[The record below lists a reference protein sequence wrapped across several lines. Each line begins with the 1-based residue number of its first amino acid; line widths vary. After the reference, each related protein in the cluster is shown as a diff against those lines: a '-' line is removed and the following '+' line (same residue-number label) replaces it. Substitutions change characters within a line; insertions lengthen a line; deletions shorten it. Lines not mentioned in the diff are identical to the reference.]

1 VLPRI
6 SVRRSSNCDRGS
18 MLKYRL
24 RFLIRFMVWIAWWG
38 VLGSDSQIRA
48 SMDVLRARVEG
59 FKRLLEGLEPHVL
72 PCTPTRRW
80 VVGGHG
86 SKHWYWYVVCKDG
99 GVGRSV
105 YVGSRPPRGIRKS
118 EYNRALR
125 LAARL
130 SEMLEAL
137 ERGLEEMERLEAE
150 LLEKAKTGGAGGGGA
165 AARVEYVCS
174 GCGGTVLAV
183 DLGGLGGGDLMTTWE
198 VVRGLGGACPRCGRI
213 LAGGPLKVEVA

>member
-1 VLPRI
+1 
-6 SVRRSSNCDRGS
+6 
-18 MLKYRL
+18 MLKYKL
-24 RFLIRFMVWIAWWG
+24 RFLTRFVAWRVWWCG
-38 VLGSDSQIRA
+38 LSSDSQVIG
-48 SMDVLRARVEG
+48 VLRARVEG
-59 FKRLLEGLEPHVL
+59 FRRFLEGLEPHVL

-105 YVGSRPPRGIRKS
+105 YVGPRPPRGIRKS

-137 ERGLEEMERLEAE
+137 ERGLEEMARLEAE
-150 LLEKAKTGGAGGGGA
+150 LVEKAKAGGAGAGRGGA

-183 DLGGLGGGDLMTTWE
+183 DLGDLDRRGLMTTWE
-198 VVRGLGGACPRCGRI
+198 AVRELGGVCPRCGRI
-213 LAGGPLKVEVA
+213 LAGEPLKVEVA